1 MNVHPRL
8 RRAALLSVVA
18 VSIVSASAGIAQ
30 AQITQDLTQ
39 RPLEAICQKLSGAT
53 VSGIDAEDR
62 DAVVA
67 YYTGRGCRPVW
78 TEQGGLTRAATRVI
92 AELRQAFDWGLDAKD
107 FGLPHV
113 DALKASA
120 SAASPDL
127 IADAELELS
136 GAVVR
141 YARYARGGRIPDPAS
156 QLTTYIDRK
165 PELPD
170 PAVVLSDITISPEPD
185 AVLRGYQPQHEQFL
199 RLKALLASERKKESA
214 AEAVSIPRSGPE
226 LRTGS
231 RHADVVLLK
240 RRLQVQSAAGEEDL
254 FTPEL
259 IAAVKRF
266 QASNGLRADG
276 IVGRASR
283 KAFDAEDA
291 PRGVGTIIANMEAW
305 RWMPHAL
312 GDKYIF
318 INVPSYK
325 VTLKDQGHTLF
336 DERVIVGETKTQT
349 PIFSMDM
356 RTVVLRPEWYLPDS
370 IKLKKILSSRS
381 LESQGYV
388 IRKNGRKV
396 ESWRID
402 WSKANLS
409 AYSISQPSGDDNAL
423 GLVKFLFP
431 NKHSVYLHDTPSKSL
446 FNASERLF
454 SHGCIRVRNPLELAE
469 VLLNS
474 DKGAG
479 KLNVKT
485 LVRKGPHQNE
495 VSLDTPVPVHIGYFT
510 TWVEDDGTVT
520 YMRDPYGHEKRITLA
535 LAGAWSKIDR
545 GKDHLAA
552 VDTSQLKSL
561 RRAAAPRPIE
571 PPMGLM
577 TTFESPK
584 YKYRRWSGNTVGDM
598 IGRALGQW

>member
-1 MNVHPRL
+1 MNVHHRL
-8 RRAALLSVVA
+8 RRTAVLSVFA
-18 VSIVSASAGIAQ
+18 VSVLSGVAHAQ
-30 AQITQDLTQ
+30 SDISQDLTQ
-39 RPLEAICQKLSGAT
+39 RPSEAICQKLSSET
-53 VSGIDAEDR
+53 VSGVDLEDR
-62 DAVVA
+62 AAVVA
-67 YYTGRGCRPVW
+67 FYTARGCRPVW
-78 TEQGGLTRAATRVI
+78 TEQGGLTRSATRLI
-92 AELRQAFDWGLDAKD
+92 AELKQATDWGLDGKD
-107 FGLPHV
+107 FQLPHV
-113 DALKASA
+113 DAVKVPSNRET
-120 SAASPDL
+120 PDL
-127 IADAELELS
+127 IADAEFELS
-136 GAVVR
+136 GAVLR
-141 YARYARGGRIPDPAS
+141 YARYARGGRIPDPTS

-170 PAVVLSDITISPEPD
+170 PAVVLAEITVSPEPD
-185 AVLRGYQPQHEQFL
+185 AVLRAYQPQHEQFL
-199 RLKALLASERKKESA
+199 RLKALLLSERKKENDA
-214 AEAVSIPRSGPE
+214 QAISIPPSGPQ
-226 LRTGS
+226 LRADS
-231 RHADVVLLK
+231 RHADVALLK
-240 RRLQVQSAAGEEDL
+240 RRLEVASAAGEEEL

-259 IAAVKRF
+259 VAAVKRF
-266 QASNGLRADG
+266 QTANGLRADG

-283 KAFDAEDA
+283 KAFNAEA

-305 RWMPHAL
+305 RWMPREL

-318 INVPSYK
+318 INVPSYN
-325 VTLKDQGHTLF
+325 VTLVDHGQKTF

-370 IKLKKILSSRS
+370 IKLKKLLSSRS

-388 IRKNGRKV
+388 IKKNGRKV

-446 FNASERLF
+446 FNSAERLF
-454 SHGCIRVRNPLELAE
+454 SHGCIRVRNPLQLAE
-469 VLLNS
+469 VLLNA

-479 KLNVKT
+479 KMNVKA

-495 VSLDTPVPVHIGYFT
+495 INLDTPVPVHIGYFT

-520 YMRDPYGHEKRITLA
+520 YLRDPYGHEKRITLA
-535 LAGAWSKIDR
+535 LAGAWSKIDKGR
-545 GKDHLAA
+545 DHLAA
-552 VDTSQLKSL
+552 VDTSQLKAM
-561 RRAAAPRPIE
+561 RRAAAPRPGE

-577 TTFESPK
+577 TTFQGQK
-584 YKYRRWSGNTVGDM
+584 YQYRRWSGNTVGDM